1 MAKAKLTFK
10 IMSYWHAGTGMGE
23 GANLDAVVVKSSHGL
38 PYLPGKTVKGLFKD
52 AMLTAT
58 ECNAV
63 SSGGT
68 LTCFGGPVSSRF
80 DSEMACLEFT
90 DATLG
95 DAMEIW
101 ASQSANKDKIRQLF
115 RRVSSTA
122 IDGDGQALT
131 DTLRTIEV
139 AVPLTMTAYVESD
152 GPTSGWITDLT
163 ASAPFIRY
171 LGTHRHRGLGRV
183 KVTVEV
189 QT

>member
-1 MAKAKLTFK
+1 MAKAKLTFT

-23 GANLDAVVVKSSHGL
+23 GANLDAVVVKSAGL

-52 AMLTAT
+52 ALLTASA
-58 ECNAV
+58 CNAV
-63 SSGGT
+63 SNDGT
-68 LTCFGGPVSSRF
+68 LKRFGGPVNNRF
-80 DSEMACLEFT
+80 DSEMASLKFT

-101 ASQSANKDKIRQLF
+101 ASQSTNKDKIRQFF

-122 IDGDGQALT
+122 IDNAGQALT
-131 DTLRTIEV
+131 ETLRTIEV
-139 AVPLTMTAYVESD
+139 AVPLTLTAYVESE
-152 GPTSGWITDLT
+152 GAPTDWIDDLT
-163 ASAPFIRY
+163 VSAPFIRY

-183 KVTVEV
+183 KVSVEE